1 MRKAID
7 WLFLLA
13 VIAGGGYLAYT
24 HPKELHRLEALV
36 HLRSPCEDSLTY
48 SVVSIDPRFHISTT
62 TLVANLKEAESLWEK
77 GSGKELFTYQASG
90 GDVSVRLV
98 YDDRQ
103 AATDKLGSLGIAID
117 ESKTN
122 YEALKAKYSA
132 TQSTVASQKTSYD
145 AKVAAFKRHET
156 TYNAS
161 VEHWNNQGGAPPK
174 EYAKLQ
180 AEKQAL
186 AAEFADIKATERSL
200 NANIDTLNAL
210 ATTLNQLIVRLNL
223 NVAQYNDVGSA
234 GGEFEEGLYSQKN
247 GIQTISIYEFSD
259 RTQLIR
265 VLAHEMGHALGL
277 DHVEDPKALMYK
289 INSSR
294 SLVASTADLAELN
307 AVCRFK

>member
-1 MRKAID
+1 MRRAFD

-13 VIAGGGYLAYT
+13 VVAGGGYLAYT

-77 GSGKELFTYQASG
+77 GSGKELLQYKPSG
-90 GDVSVRLV
+90 GDVAVMLV
-98 YDDRQ
+98 YDERQ
-103 AATDKLGSLGIAID
+103 ASTEKLSSLGIAID
-117 ESKTN
+117 QSRAN
-122 YEALKAKYSA
+122 YETLKTRYSA
-132 TQSTVASQKTSYD
+132 MQNTVASQKAAYD
-145 AKVAAFKRHET
+145 AQVAAFKSHEA
-156 TYNAS
+156 TYNAE
-161 VEHWNNQGGAPPK
+161 VEHWNTQGGAPPK

-186 AAEFADIKATERSL
+186 AAEFGDLKATERKL

-247 GIQTISIYEFSD
+247 GMQTISIYEFSD

-277 DHVEDPKALMYK
+277 DHVDDPNALMYK

-294 SLVASTADLAELN
+294 VLLASSADLAELS